1 MSENSYILVIK
12 FALLLGVPKLCSHSI
27 VDHQR
32 ERHIETIKSFFCPIS
47 VFLEGGT
54 KPPPLVSRTARVCEL
69 VPVARGPPAIW
80 KLRSTRVLDSFKGM
94 RRV

>member
-12 FALLLGVPKLCSHSI
+12 FALLLGVPKLCSHCI

-47 VFLEGGT
+47 VFLEGGY
-54 KPPPLVSRTARVCEL
+54 KAPPFGQSHSARVRVGARSARPSRHMEA
-69 VPVARGPPAIW
+69 PVHTGAR
-80 KLRSTRVLDSFKGM
+80 
-94 RRV
+94 